1 MYKKGH
7 KEGIVFI
14 LNMSESTVTVLQG
27 EKDLEQLD
35 GKTKLRKWL
44 NMNFRIEM
52 TDGRVLIGV
61 FLCTDRDANV
71 ILGACSEYLK
81 NSDGETEEPR
91 VLGLVMVPGRHI
103 VSIQLDDTQKMSY
116 T

>member
-1 MYKKGH
+1 
-7 KEGIVFI
+7 
-14 LNMSESTVTVLQG
+14 MSESSV
-27 EKDLEQLD
+27 KPLEDIKVIEELD
-35 GKTKLRKWL
+35 GKAKLRKWL

-52 TDGRVLIGV
+52 TDGRVLIGI

-81 NSDGETEEPR
+81 SNDGETEEPR

-103 VSIQLDDTQKMSY
+103 VSIQLDDTTPPPKITQQKY
-116 T
+116 FV

>member
-1 MYKKGH
+1 
-7 KEGIVFI
+7 
-14 LNMSESTVTVLQG
+14 MSNTASIQNSEVIKDNG
-27 EKDLEQLD
+27 EID
-35 GKTKLRKWL
+35 GKAKLRKWL

-81 NSDGETEEPR
+81 NNDGETEEPR

-103 VSIQLDDTQKMSY
+103 VSIKIDDTMDTSSQKY
-116 T
+116 YYEE